1 MMLLAGVLAGLLI
14 VIISLFLSRDNG
26 WRRKLIYY
34 PAIAGLSGGV
44 ILLVLSFLVIRGW
57 EGIAYAFFAAPVIV
71 ISAILLLTL
80 ALLRSRA

>member
-71 ISAILLLTL
+71 ISAILLLTI